1 MPNMTASNPFHD
13 YLAARL
19 AEKVSKH
26 RLAVWYDP
34 REEFRGFI
42 AELRGQAEI
51 TACTAEMVTLGSG
64 QVRLICK
71 NGSLFEAK
79 LVAEPFVSGESVEP
93 LLVYLPGE
101 RVDQP
106 TLNVLLELEKA
117 GAPIEWKLAQMA
129 RHCLQEFISPDQID
143 QVLKGEGSITY
154 ADIVSVLAKLQ
165 DSGGGKGGS
174 RGGGGSGSILDAI
187 FPSARTSAEQL
198 AAWLATPSSDSVIE
212 NKGGR
217 GEILRLATKLGLS
230 PDSAVELDKLRL
242 DTARHVLVGEFVLDL
257 KGDRPPSTAL
267 VASPKNVEQEKLLR
281 QTADA
286 FRRGHADQY
295 EAMADQ
301 IEAEFQLSSAGV
313 TAERLGSID
322 TFRFEEKS
330 LLSHAGL
337 LVADGRFAE
346 AADVVATHAR
356 SFWAD
361 RDARRQ
367 QQWEACG
374 RMGVL
379 GQEVARVQAAL
390 PPASAGPSIWFR
402 GYTNLQSGPQS
413 GWFRVDTLYRQLQ
426 SHLASMADVP
436 DSESAQHAVLNA
448 YDELA
453 GEMTAR
459 FMGAMKAA
467 SWQVPGDVLRQP
479 QVFDEIVSKP
489 TSDGS
494 PVAMILADSLRY
506 EMGVELAAWFNDAK
520 SIEVKA
526 AAAAIP
532 TITPIGMAALLPGAS
547 RSFDVVDGGEK
558 VGAKIDGK
566 VMTGLKDR
574 MTFLQG
580 KVPGSKDIE
589 LDQLLAITGAQL
601 KSRLHGVKLLVV
613 RAQEIDEVGENA
625 HAILAR
631 QVMETA
637 VSNIARGIRK
647 LAQNGV
653 SRFVIVADHGHI
665 FGRAKDEAM
674 RIDPPGGQTVEIHRR
689 CWIGRGG
696 VTPSGTVRIAA
707 AELGHDSDI
716 DLVFPVGTGVFKAGG
731 DLAYH
736 HGGLSLQE
744 LVVPVIVLELAAM
757 AAAPTASLTATVR
770 DVPAKITNRTFRVT
784 LTLTADGLFTDK
796 AVSVRVSLVHK
807 GLQVG
812 SVGHAIDAQFDAA
825 SKTVKLEIGKAA
837 TILMLLQRDDAKQAR
852 LVIEDATSRAVLYQS
867 DTDLPIDVL

>member
-1 MPNMTASNPFHD
+1 MNRPGAFHD
-13 YLAARL
+13 YLASRL
-19 AEKVSKH
+19 AERVAKH
-26 RLAVWYDP
+26 RLVVWYDL
-34 REEFRGFI
+34 RAEFLGFI

-51 TACTAEMVTLGSG
+51 TACTAETVTLGSCP
-64 QVRLICK
+64 VRLICK

-106 TLNVLLELEKA
+106 TLNVLLELERA
-117 GAPIEWKLAQMA
+117 GTPIEWRLAQMA

-217 GEILRLATKLGLS
+217 GEILRLATKLGFS

-242 DTARHVLVGEFVLDL
+242 NAARHVLVGEFVLDL

-286 FRRGHADQY
+286 FRRGHAHQY

-379 GQEVARVQAAL
+379 GQEVARVRAAL
-390 PPASAGPSIWFR
+390 PPASAGPSVWFR

-459 FMGAMKAA
+459 FMAAIKAA

-547 RSFDVVDGGEK
+547 RSFDVVDGGER

-574 MTFLQG
+574 MIFLQG

-674 RIDPPGGQTVEIHRR
+674 RIDPPGGQTVELHRR

-744 LVVPVIVLELAAM
+744 LVVPVIVLELAAT

-784 LTLTADGLFTDK
+784 LTLTAHGLFTDK
-796 AVSVRVSLVHK
+796 AVSVRVSLVQK

-825 SKTVKLEIGKAA
+825 SKTVKVEIGKAA

>member
-1 MPNMTASNPFHD
+1 MPTPTAVNPFHD
-13 YLAARL
+13 YLASRL
-19 AEKVSKH
+19 AEKVAK
-26 RLAVWYDP
+26 RQVAVWYDP

-42 AELRGQAEI
+42 AELRGQREI
-51 TACTAEMVTLGSG
+51 TACRAETVKLGG
-64 QVRLICK
+64 RDVRLICK
-71 NGSLFEAK
+71 NGSLFETK
-79 LVAEPFVSGESVEP
+79 LVAEPFVDGETIEP
-93 LLVYLPGE
+93 LLIYLPGE

-106 TLNVLLELEKA
+106 TLNALLELEKA
-117 GAPIEWKLAQMA
+117 GTPVEWKLAQMA
-129 RHCLQEFISPDQID
+129 RHCLQQFIADDQID
-143 QVLKGEGSITY
+143 QVLMGESSITY
-154 ADIVSVLAKLQ
+154 ADVVNVLAKLQ
-165 DSGGGKGGS
+165 SSGGGRPGS
-174 RGGGGSGSILDAI
+174 RSGSGSILDAI
-187 FPSARTSAEQL
+187 FQAARTSAEQL
-198 AAWLATPSSDSVIE
+198 AAWLATPSSDSTIE

-217 GEILRLATKLGLS
+217 GEILRLVAKLGMS
-230 PDSAVELDKLRL
+230 PESSVGLEKLRL
-242 DTARHVLVGEFVLDL
+242 DTVRHVLVGEFVLDL
-257 KGDRPPSTAL
+257 KGERPPSTGL
-267 VASPKNVEQEKLLR
+267 VVAPSNIEQEKLLR

-313 TAERLGSID
+313 SAERLGSID
-322 TFRFEEKS
+322 TFRFEEKL
-330 LLSHAGL
+330 LLSHAGQ
-337 LVADGRFAE
+337 LVADGRFSDARE
-346 AADVVATHAR
+346 IVTTHAR

-374 RMGVL
+374 RMGAL
-379 GQEVARVQAAL
+379 GEEVARVRAAL
-390 PPASAGPSIWFR
+390 PAASAGPSIWFR
-402 GYTNLQSGPQS
+402 GYTNLQSGPES
-413 GWFRVDTLYRQLQ
+413 GWFKVDTLYRQLQ

-436 DSESAQHAVLNA
+436 DSEAAQHAVLNA

-489 TSDGS
+489 TPDGS

-547 RSFDVVDGGEK
+547 RSFDVVDGGER
-558 VGAKIDGK
+558 VGARIEGK

-589 LDQLLAITGAQL
+589 LNQLLAITGAQL
-601 KSRLHGVKLLVV
+601 KSRLHGVKLIVV

-653 SRFVIVADHGHI
+653 SRFIIVADHGHI

-674 RIDPPGGQTVEIHRR
+674 RIDPPGGQTVELHRR

-696 VTPSGTVRIAA
+696 VTPSGTVRISA

-744 LVVPVIVLELAAM
+744 LVVPVVVLELAAM
-757 AAAPTASLTATVR
+757 AAAPTATLTATVG

-796 AVSVRVSLVHK
+796 TASVRVSLVHK

-812 SVGHAIDAQFDAA
+812 SVGHAIDAQFDAV